1 MSEPVSELAA
11 LRQAIPPN
19 WRAWA
24 GVTGRLYVR
33 RLRTSPPR
41 TLCGTVAE
49 ELARQAGTVERLYT
63 REGDR
68 LDGVP

>member
-1 MSEPVSELAA
+1 MSEPVSELTA
-11 LRQAIPPN
+11 LQQAIPPN

-41 TLCGTVAE
+41 TLGGSAAGD
-49 ELARQAGTVERLYT
+49 LARQAGTVERLYMLPT
-63 REGDR
+63 RKGD
-68 LDGVP
+68 